1 MTKPIKVIYSVP
13 ASENTRG
20 DRTHIPAQ
28 VIDSNFD
35 MESPGSKRLMSLAN
49 SHYDMF
55 IMEGIIIKAGL
66 KAKK

>member
-1 MTKPIKVIYSVP
+1 MKIPGGI
-13 ASENTRG
+13 E
-20 DRTHIPAQ
+20 THIPAQ
-28 VIDSNFD
+28 VIDSSFD
-35 MESPGSKRLMSLAN
+35 AGFVGSKRLISLAN